1 MTVPHHDL
9 LSEFPEYKERIHELK
24 MADAHFRRL
33 FEEYNAL
40 DVSVRRIEDGV
51 EHSSDEMLEDMKKKR
66 LSLKDQ
72 LFGYLKNA
80 A

>member
-9 LSEFPEYKERIHELK
+9 LSEFPEYKDRIHTLK
-24 MADAHFRRL
+24 TSDAHFRRL

-51 EHSSDEMLEDMKKKR
+51 ENTADDVLEDLKKKR
-66 LSLKDQ
+66 LALKDQ
-72 LFGYLKNA
+72 LFGLLKSA

>member
-9 LSEFPEYKERIHELK
+9 LSEFPEFKERIHTLK
-24 MADAHFRRL
+24 VSDAHFRRL

-40 DVSVRRIEDGV
+40 DVQVRRIEDEV
-51 EHSSDEMLEDMKKKR
+51 EHASDDALEDLKKKR
-66 LSLKDQ
+66 LALKDQ
-72 LFGYLKNA
+72 LFGLLKNA